1 MKMKSIFYVAT
12 AAMITL
18 ACTREVEKSDSINQ
32 RSEIK
37 LTATWASEDNSLSR
51 TILQENGTSVWWTT
65 GEEINAFFGTM
76 ASGKFTS
83 TNTKPQATVSFTG
96 TLTSL
101 IGEVE
106 TEEGI
111 SDCWAIYPYNE
122 TNTCDGQSVSLT
134 VSSEQTATSGTFAD
148 KFFPAVAKSNS
159 FSLAFYNVCGGA
171 RFSVT
176 QEGVKKIIFKSNDGS
191 PMAGKVKVGFGDDNR
206 PQILEITEPVDS
218 VVINAPEGGFVP
230 GTNYFA
236 AMLPQTHAQGM
247 TIQLRT
253 LGKKAT
259 RTLSSQILV
268 NRSTFGILENVDEG
282 LEYEDHYC
290 TPEIVDLGLSVE
302 WASFNLGASVPEEYG
317 LYFAWGETEA
327 KTKYVWATYKYCN
340 GTQNSITKYCSDAQ
354 YGYNGFIDNLTVLS
368 PEDDAATELLGEGW
382 RMPTVEEWRDL
393 INNCTWTWTT
403 NNGVNGWMG
412 MSDLDGYTTNGIF
425 LPAAH
430 AKTGGISMGT
440 PGNYGYYWSSSVS
453 TGSQY
458 FAYYA
463 SFDSITDVVQVRH
476 FNRSIGMPIRPV
488 RKKIE

>member
-1 MKMKSIFYVAT
+1 MKSIFYVAT

-96 TLTSL
+96 MLTSL

-106 TEEGI
+106 TEEET
-111 SDCWAIYPYNE
+111 SECWAVYPYNE
-122 TNTCDGQSVSLT
+122 ENTCDGKSVTLK
-134 VSSEQTATSGTFAD
+134 VPSEQTATSGTFAD

-268 NRSTFGILENVDEG
+268 NRSTFGILDNVDEG
-282 LEYEDHYC
+282 LEYEKRKYVV
-290 TPEIVDLGLSVE
+290 PGLVDLGLSVK
-302 WASFNLGASVPEEYG
+302 WATFNLGATKPEEYG
-317 LYFAWGETEA
+317 DYFAWGETEL
-327 KTKYVWATYKYCN
+327 KEEHSWETYKWCMGSYN
-340 GTQNSITKYCSDAQ
+340 TLTKYCMDSK
-354 YGYNGFIDNLTVLS
+354 YGYNGFSDLKDELFL
-368 PEDDAATELLGEGW
+368 EDDVAAITLGGKWHIPTFSQWNELVGY
-382 RMPTVEEWRDL
+382 
-393 INNCTWTWTT
+393 CSWTWTSM
-403 NNGVNGWMG
+403 NGIYGHKVT
-412 MSDLDGYTTNGIF
+412 SRVSGYTDKWIF
-425 LPAAH
+425 LPAAG
-430 AKTGGISMGT
+430 AYTYGVGT
-440 PGNYGYYWSSSVS
+440 TGYYWSSSLRP
-453 TGSQY
+453 GEAY
-458 FAYYA
+458 KAYYVYT
-463 SFDSITDVVQVRH
+463 SSSSGLHLEYT
-476 FNRSIGMPIRPV
+476 NRAAGFSIRPV
-488 RKKIE
+488 VKK